1 MQVSVE
7 KTGTLERVMRVEV
20 PEERIQSEINNRLKN
35 LARTTQISGFRAG
48 KVPFNIVKKRYEGMV
63 RQEVVGEVLQNSLY
77 EAIMRENLRVAG
89 MPLVDAAPYVPG
101 KTFAYTAKFEIYPEI
116 QLKPCDDLVIEKPVA
131 EISEQDIDQ
140 MIDKIR
146 QQRASWTSVERAAK
160 MDDRITIDF
169 KGTINGEEFKGNAGK
184 GVPVELGRGRMIA
197 GFEEQL
203 VGLAAGQEKVLDL
216 SFPADYHFKEV
227 AGKPVQFSVKAY
239 KVEEAAMPEV
249 NEEFIKSLG
258 VADGNLAEFRQQLK
272 KSMSF
277 ELERAIKSKVKQQVA
292 DAMTANNQI
301 HVPNALIEQEINASK
316 QRMGLPESYQLPSE
330 QRASFEEAARK
341 RVATGLLFSEIV
353 RVNNLRAT
361 PERLRQEID
370 LIANSYEDPQ
380 EVISWYYGDRNRLG
394 EIESLVLEDI
404 VVDWVLDHAKVKE
417 VTRSFD
423 DMTKQQ

>member
-35 LARTTQISGFRAG
+35 IARTTQISGFRAG
-48 KVPFNIVKKRYEGMV
+48 KVPFNIVKNRYEGMV

-77 EAIMRENLRVAG
+77 EAIMRENLRIAG
-89 MPLVDAAPYVPG
+89 APMVDAAPYVPG
-101 KTFAYTAKFEIYPEI
+101 RTFAYTAKFEVYPEI
-116 QLKPCDDLVIEKPVA
+116 QLNPCDDLVIEKPVA
-131 EISEQDIDQ
+131 EISERDIDQ

-146 QQRASWTSVERAAK
+146 QQRASWAPVDRAAK

-169 KGTINGEEFKGNAGK
+169 KGTINGEEFKGNEGK

-216 SFPADYHFKEV
+216 SFPTDYHFKEV
-227 AGKPVQFSVKAY
+227 AGKPVQFSVKAH

-258 VADGNLAEFRQQLK
+258 VENGNLVEFRQQLK

-292 DAMTANNQI
+292 DALIANNPV
-301 HVPNALIEQEINASK
+301 HVPGALIQQEIDANK
-316 QRMGLPESYQLPSE
+316 QRMGLPADFQLPSD
-330 QRASFEEAARK
+330 QRSSFEDMARK

-353 RVNNLRAT
+353 RVNNLRVS

-380 EVISWYYGDRNRLG
+380 EVVSWYYADRNRLG

-417 VTRSFD
+417 VTSSFD
-423 DMTKQQ
+423 DMTKPQ